1 MPERMG
7 AEQRLPDPMVECCAS
22 DTLNYFSHELKACPN
37 SASAGEDISACSRP
51 RGNRNGRKLGPA
63 LMWRRVHNRNCD
75 RGSKPVRRLR
85 AARTSAPGPSGGPR
99 ALPPRRDARRQTAAY
114 DEPGL
119 SRDDVCFI
127 VGACAG
133 GHFALPWHAGPGLC
147 AVDHIAGRGV
157 AVDHRKMSGCGVN
170 SSRDFST
177 ARTIESECTL
187 VLARSLAD
195 FIGARVTAPW
205 RTEAERAGRP
215 SRPDQWQEAL
225 LPPPEQAALPQQSAA
240 ACPPARPRAYR
251 PSHVSRGP

>member
-1 MPERMG
+1 VPERMG

-157 AVDHRKMSGCGVN
+157 AVDQGEVQAIRLQPADRKADR
-170 SSRDFST
+170 SRDRG
-177 ARTIESECTL
+177 AG
-187 VLARSLAD
+187 APGGAD
-195 FIGARVTAPW
+195 
-205 RTEAERAGRP
+205 RAVRGRG
-215 SRPDQWQEAL
+215 
-225 LPPPEQAALPQQSAA
+225 
-240 ACPPARPRAYR
+240 
-251 PSHVSRGP
+251 HVR